1 LSGFLLDTNVV
12 SVLSPSRAAPSAQ
25 FLGWLALMD
34 SENRVF
40 LSVVTIHEIEKGI
53 AQLQHKGATAKAAN
67 LRNWLAGL
75 VATYEDKI
83 IPVDIFAAALAGRL
97 EAKAI
102 SAGGQPGM
110 ADATIAGIAQ
120 ARDMVIVTHNTKDF
134 RLFGVTMATPD
145 QAVHLP

>member
-1 LSGFLLDTNVV
+1 MSGFLLDTNVV
-12 SVLSPSRAAPSAQ
+12 SMLSPSRAAPSAQ

-34 SENRVF
+34 NEDRVF

-53 AQLQHKGATAKAAN
+53 AQLQHKGATAKAAK
-67 LRNWLAGL
+67 LQNWLTGL
-75 VATYEDKI
+75 VATYKDRI
-83 IPVDIFAAALAGRL
+83 IPVDVSAAALAGRL

-120 ARDMVIVTHNTKDF
+120 ARGIVIVTQNTKDF
-134 RLFGVTMATPD
+134 RLFGVAIATPD

>member
-1 LSGFLLDTNVV
+1 
-12 SVLSPSRAAPSAQ
+12 
-25 FLGWLALMD
+25 M
-34 SENRVF
+34 
-40 LSVVTIHEIEKGI
+40 
-53 AQLQHKGATAKAAN
+53 QHKGATAKAAN